1 MIMQGAWG
9 EDSNRQK
16 AKSTLNSKKGWDK
29 KKAMENRAII
39 KQRGKGL
46 LIPLHG
52 KMLDNCKTC
61 DERGAVNWNCRRA
74 VACFFIH

>member
-16 AKSTLNSKKGWDK
+16 AKSTLNSKKGCDK

-39 KQRGKGL
+39 KHRGKGL

-52 KMLDNCKTC
+52 KMLDDCKTC
-61 DERGAVNWNCRRA
+61 DERGDQQQL
-74 VACFFIH
+74 

>member
-52 KMLDNCKTC
+52 KMLDGCKTC
-61 DERGAVNWNCRRA
+61 DERGQQQL
-74 VACFFIH
+74 